1 MTGKRQNDLS
11 ILESYLGVQDAS
23 SASEVPGTR
32 PDLADRA
39 RSADELLGTLATLA
53 PTVEPPE
60 GLFEA
65 IESEIDALPTESI
78 ETLRA
83 DEGEWVKWADKAWK
97 KMLFGDKIWKKVLS
111 SDSATGK
118 SVYLL
123 RCEAGAVVPAHKHA
137 RDEHVFVIEGEYVV
151 DGSVV
156 KAGDSQ
162 FARAGSIHPEIR
174 TATGCL
180 VLVHA

>member
-1 MTGKRQNDLS
+1 MTDERNKDLS
-11 ILESYLGVQDAS
+11 ILLACLGAQDGS
-23 SASEVPGTR
+23 SAAEVPGTR

-39 RSADELLGTLATLA
+39 QRGDEILGALASLVPA
-53 PTVEPPE
+53 VEPPE

-65 IESEIDALPTESI
+65 IETEIDAQPSEPI
-78 ETLRA
+78 ETVRA

-97 KMLFGDKIWKKVLS
+97 KMLFGDKIWKKVLFA
-111 SDSATGK
+111 DSATGK
-118 SVYLL
+118 SAYLL
-123 RCEAGAVVPAHKHA
+123 RCEAGAVIPAHKHA
-137 RDEHVFVIEGEYVV
+137 RDEHVFVIEGEFVV
-151 DGSVV
+151 DGAVV

-162 FARAGSIHPEIR
+162 FSRAGSVHPEIR

>member
-1 MTGKRQNDLS
+1 MTGERNNDLS
-11 ILESYLGVQDAS
+11 ILLACLGMPDDS
-23 SASEVPGTR
+23 SAAEVPGTR

-39 RSADELLGTLATLA
+39 QRGDETLGTLASLVPA
-53 PTVEPPE
+53 VEPPE

-65 IESEIDALPTESI
+65 IEAEIDALPSTPI

-83 DEGEWVKWADKAWK
+83 DEGEWVKWADQAWK
-97 KMLFGDKIWKKVLS
+97 KMLFGDKIWKKILS
-111 SDSATGK
+111 ADSATGK

-123 RCEAGAVVPAHKHA
+123 RCEAGAIIPAHKHA
-137 RDEHVFVIEGEYVV
+137 RDEHVFVIEGEFVV
-151 DGSVV
+151 DGAVV

-162 FARAGSIHPEIR
+162 ISRAGSIHPEIR
-174 TATGCL
+174 SATGCL